1 MRPSQ
6 TRQTRRFRD
15 IAPMLTGLLCAVL
28 AGCVSNP
35 NRATVE
41 KNIMSDRGSD
51 AQRQSL
57 DEKYRVGCPDVLQ
70 IRAEDRREFDGQY
83 VVGPNGRVKLG
94 RYGEIRAEG
103 RTLPEIARVVAETIG
118 SSPEK
123 VRVRVVEFCSRHL
136 VLIGEVVG
144 RHRTIPYQGRETVL
158 EVLQRSGGITQGAEP
173 TEVYVLRSHIG
184 DLQRPEVFH
193 VDLQSIVLNK
203 NHASNIQVLPYDQI
217 HVGETRQA
225 RVEKCIPPWLRPI
238 YETFHHTTPNGKTA
252 QEKERSFTQWFTGW
266 FGE

>member
-6 TRQTRRFRD
+6 TRQTRRFRG
-15 IAPMLTGLLCAVL
+15 IATMLTGLLCAAL
-28 AGCVSNP
+28 AGCATNP

-41 KNIMSDRGSD
+41 KNIMTDRGSE
-51 AQRQSL
+51 AQRQAL
-57 DEKYRVGCPDVLQ
+57 DENYRVGCPDVLQ

-103 RTLPEIARVVAETIG
+103 RTLPEIARVVAEAIG

-173 TEVYVLRSHIG
+173 TEIYVLRSHIG

-225 RVEKCIPPWLRPI
+225 RVEKCIPPWLRPV

-252 QEKERSFTQWFTGW
+252 QEKNWSFTQWFTGW